1 MTLRRAVLVAVAVAS
16 FAVAATSAIRT
27 VRSFYQLDFGVTW
40 IAEGIRLDQVLQGS
54 SADQAGLAA
63 GDLIVAVDGVGLER
77 LENPLFGLASGAE
90 HELTVRRGGE
100 TLTGVVYRPPP
111 ARVDSPYLA
120 RSAVAAFGLCCALVA
135 LFRTDRR
142 EAATFLM
149 LAVCALLV
157 GVIPIRVAAGLGP
170 MAIIHRSA
178 AAAIPFLAIRFFMI
192 FPERRQQVVAVDLVT
207 VAAMVFAGCTAVVSE
222 LRPWWPQTL
231 SILRVLFTTG
241 LLFGIVL
248 QCRRWWMAAGEARIR
263 RQIEWMG
270 VGLFVGLVPLVSLVL
285 IPEWLGLGFEPFEWL
300 AILPIVF
307 VPVGFVAALTEY
319 RLWDL
324 EPITRDL
331 VSATLVISFG
341 GFIFALTNHFL
352 LAYMQGLGPLRN
364 LLAFATGVLLVVLL
378 QPVRTRVERFI
389 DQWLH
394 HGRPTPRW
402 MLTHTTRELATVT
415 DPQALLAR
423 LSETLTAGLDF
434 DHVAAYLRVSESGFR
449 RVSPV
454 ESTLPP
460 ALGSD
465 LLDGPFPQPAE
476 SALFDGGIVL
486 RVPLE
491 RGGITHGLLY
501 LGLRRGHLPLGS
513 EGSEVVDAFAAQA
526 ALGLESARRLEDL
539 RSQAEEFRI
548 LHANTQRIIESSS
561 AGILVCDAG
570 GCILSANSRAAG
582 AFDCRPADLV
592 GNNLAEYVELPE
604 GWQPHLPI
612 HAQNIEAVTSGPETR
627 RLVLGVSVLE
637 LDTGSF
643 NGRVVVL
650 QDVTEVREL
659 QDRMQETE
667 RMAALGRL
675 TAGLTHEIN
684 TPLTG
689 ISSYAQM
696 LGDIT
701 DGDDPRAD
709 LIAKLVD
716 QSFRVSRIMANLRQI
731 VRGSRD
737 GPTAVDLTPVVRTAA
752 TDAARSIDAED
763 RLQFRADDGRVMAW
777 CSEGAVELAVAN
789 LVRNAFEA
797 SPADAMVQV
806 SVGRQNDWTE
816 IVVQDQGSGIPK
828 EYLDK
833 VFEAFFTTKT
843 DRGGTG
849 LGLAITRD
857 MITQLGGEVRL
868 EAAGAVGSRAIIRLA
883 SCSSP
888 PTSS

>member
-1 MTLRRAVLVAVAVAS
+1 MTLRRALITVVAVAT

-40 IAEGIRLDQVLQGS
+40 IAEGIRLDQVLRGS
-54 SADQAGLAA
+54 SADQAGLES
-63 GDLIVAVDGVGLER
+63 GDLIVAVDGVELQR
-77 LENPLFGLASGAE
+77 LENPLFGLASGVE
-90 HELTVRRGGE
+90 HQLTVRRGGDVMMDV
-100 TLTGVVYRPPP
+100 TYRPPP

-120 RSAVAAFGLCCALVA
+120 RTVVAAFGLCCALVA
-135 LFRTDRR
+135 VFRTNRR
-142 EAATFLM
+142 EVTTFVL
-149 LAVCALLV
+149 LAICALLV
-157 GVIPIRVAAGLGP
+157 GVIPIRVAAGIGP
-170 MAIIHRSA
+170 MAVIHRA
-178 AAAIPFLAIRFFMI
+178 AAAVIPFLVIRFFMV
-192 FPERRQQVVAVDLVT
+192 FPERRQQVVAVDLAGL
-207 VAAMVFAGCTAVVSE
+207 AAMVFAVLTVVVPE

-231 SILRVLFTTG
+231 SILRALFTAG
-241 LLFGIVL
+241 LVFGIVL
-248 QCRRWWMAAGEARIR
+248 QGRRWLMAAGEARIR

-285 IPEWLGLGFEPFEWL
+285 IPEGIGLGFEPFEWL
-300 AILPIVF
+300 AILPVAF
-307 VPVGFVAALTEY
+307 VPIGFVAALTEY

-352 LAYMQGLGPLRN
+352 LTYMQGLGPLRN

-394 HGRPTPRW
+394 YGRPTPRW
-402 MLTHTTRELATVT
+402 MLTHTTRDLATET
-415 DPQALLAR
+415 DPQALLER
-423 LSETLTAGLDF
+423 LADTLRDGLDF
-434 DHVAAYLRVSESGFR
+434 DHVVAYLRVSDTGFR

-454 ESTLPP
+454 ESDFPRS
-460 ALGSD
+460 LGTA
-465 LLDGPFPQPAE
+465 LLDETFPSEHEHQ
-476 SALFDGGIVL
+476 LYDRGVIL
-486 RVPLE
+486 RIPVE
-491 RGGITHGLLY
+491 RGGVTHGLLY
-501 LGLRRGHLPLGS
+501 LGLRRGHLPLGT
-513 EGSEVVDAFAAQA
+513 EGFEVVDAFAAQA

-570 GCILSANSRAAG
+570 GCILSANSRATA
-582 AFDCRPADLV
+582 AFERRPADLV
-592 GNNLAEYVELPE
+592 GNMLSEFVDLPE

-612 HAQNIEAVTSGPETR
+612 HAQNIEAVTPGPGTR

-650 QDVTEVREL
+650 QDVTELREL
-659 QDRMQETE
+659 QTRMQESE

-696 LGDIT
+696 LGELT
-701 DGDDPRAD
+701 DPEDPRAG
-709 LIAKLVD
+709 LVAKLVD
-716 QSFRVSRIMANLRQI
+716 QSFRVSRIMANLQEI

-737 GPTAVDLTPVVRTAA
+737 GRTALDLAPVVRAA
-752 TDAARSIDAED
+752 AVDTARSIDAEN
-763 RLQFRADDGRVMAW
+763 RLRLSLDGPSVMVW
-777 CSEGAVELAVAN
+777 GTEGAVDLAVAN

-797 SPADAMVQV
+797 SSEDGVVEVRMTREN
-806 SVGRQNDWTE
+806 GWIE
-816 IVVQDQGSGIPK
+816 IVVQDEGTGVPE
-828 EYLDK
+828 EYRDR

-843 DRGGTG
+843 ERGGTG

-857 MITQLGGEVRL
+857 MIEQLGGEVRL
-868 EAAGAVGSRAIIRLA
+868 EAAGAVGSRATIRLET
-883 SCSSP
+883 CSSP